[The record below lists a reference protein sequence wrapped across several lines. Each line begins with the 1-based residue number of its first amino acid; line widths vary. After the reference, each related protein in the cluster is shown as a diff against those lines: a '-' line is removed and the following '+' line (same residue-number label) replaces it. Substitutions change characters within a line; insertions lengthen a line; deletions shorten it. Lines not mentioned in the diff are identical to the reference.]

1 MHMPSVGSPP
11 SYAPVAIFVGGTS
24 GIGQVMAEAFARYT
38 KGNAHIVIVGRNRAF
53 AESIIENL
61 PKPTVPNVTHEFV
74 QCEATLMRNVHATT
88 TELLSRVPKINFL
101 IMSPGALSTRGRD
114 ETEEGIDKQLAVDY
128 YARWMFTNGL
138 MPALLEAKNAGEDV
152 KVFSVLAA
160 GEGREELD
168 GPGPEKK
175 FIFKNAGLTAITY
188 DDLLMEVTVFI
199 VEKHHSTC
207 FPIRNSLRR
216 TQALHLPMPTRAL
229 SAHRCLVPQTPS
241 HRLSGQYRPSYT
253 SSTCCLI
260 CWMGKGCVQEGIQRR
275 GKSCGRIPL
284 SQIRCENV
292 GYHPLIVR
300 ILSSHELAFLW
311 YLLQTG
317 EPIWYTPSLPAS
329 ALHARNI
336 TSYTLESMGCS

>member
-114 ETEEGIDKQLAVDY
+114 ETEEGIDKQLAVHY

-160 GEGREELD
+160 VEGREELD

-199 VEKHHSTC
+199 VEKTSLNL
-207 FPIRNSLRR
+207 FPHQKFATQNPGIAFTHAHQGLVRTSMLGSSDSESSVVRAVSSLLYFEHMLFDLLDGERMR
-216 TQALHLPMPTRAL
+216 SGGDPKAGE
-229 SAHRCLVPQTPS
+229 
-241 HRLSGQYRPSYT
+241 RLWEDT
-253 SSTCCLI
+253 
-260 CWMGKGCVQEGIQRR
+260 V
-275 GKSCGRIPL
+275 
-284 SQIRCENV
+284 
-292 GYHPLIVR
+292 
-300 ILSSHELAFLW
+300 
-311 YLLQTG
+311 
-317 EPIWYTPSLPAS
+317 
-329 ALHARNI
+329 
-336 TSYTLESMGCS
+336 ESNKV